1 MSIELITYNDVL
13 REIPNTKHLLLGNG
27 FSIACSKKFEYPNLF
42 EYVKKTSL
50 NPHVLKVFEYLGT
63 NNFEGVMRLLEDS
76 KWIAKHYGLERT
88 KGVTASIS
96 EDLASIKKSLVSA
109 IAKTHLPNPST
120 ISDDRKNQCVSFLE
134 PYQNVFTTDY
144 DLLLYWVANHG
155 QEKLKEQDGF
165 RASVDDPRA
174 EYLVFSEHIG
184 QNKGILFLHGA
195 LHLYVEGGETR
206 KHSWVRSNK
215 SLIELVKK
223 GLENG
228 QYPLFV
234 AEGKA
239 EKKMAQIQRSGYL
252 FYCLGKFER
261 IASPLVIYGLSFSEN
276 DQHII
281 HAIADNRDLDRVFI
295 GLHGRVDSRVNKQI
309 IHIGNWMTKRRKDYI
324 LTAKG
329 RRAKEL
335 DIKYFNSKTTPVW
348 D

>member
-1 MSIELITYNDVL
+1 MEINLLEYNDVL
-13 REIPNTKHLLLGNG
+13 NEVPQTKHLLLGNG
-27 FSIACSKKFEYPNLF
+27 FSIACDKKFEYPNLF
-42 EYVKKTSL
+42 EYVKKTGLST
-50 NPHVLKVFEYLGT
+50 HVLKVFEYIGT

-76 KWIAKHYGLERT
+76 KWIARHYGLKSIKGT
-88 KGVTASIS
+88 KASIS
-96 EDLASIKKSLVSA
+96 NDLTALKKSLVSA
-109 IAKTHLPNPST
+109 IAKTHLPNPGN
-120 ISDDRKNQCVSFLE
+120 ISEERKNKCVTFLE
-134 PYQNVFTTDY
+134 PFQNVFTTNY

-155 QEKLKEQDGF
+155 QDRLKEQDGF
-165 RASVDDPRA
+165 RASTDEPSA
-174 EYLVFSEHIG
+174 EHLVFSEHLG

-195 LHLYVEGGETR
+195 LHLYIENGETR

-215 SLIELVKK
+215 SLIELIKA
-223 GLENG
+223 GLEKG

-261 IASPLVIYGLSFSEN
+261 IASPLVVYGLSFGEN

-281 HAIADNRDLDRVFI
+281 NAIADNRDLDRVFI
-295 GLHGRVDSRVNKQI
+295 GLHGRIDSRINKQI
-309 IHIGNWMTKRRKDYI
+309 MHAGNWMIKRRKDYI
-324 LTAKG
+324 ASNKG

-335 DIKYFNSKTTPVW
+335 DIKYFNSKTAPVW

>member
-27 FSIACSKKFEYPNLF
+27 FSIACNKKFEYPNLF

-76 KWIAKHYGLERT
+76 KWIAKHYELERA
-88 KGVTASIS
+88 KGVKSSIS
-96 EDLASIKKSLVSA
+96 RDLTSIKKSLVSA

-120 ISDDRKNQCVSFLE
+120 ISDDRKNRCVSFLE
-134 PYQNVFTTDY
+134 PYQNVFTTNY

-165 RASVDDPRA
+165 RASVDDPGA
-174 EYLVFSEHIG
+174 EYLVFSEHLG

-206 KHSWVRSNK
+206 KHSWVRSKK
-215 SLIELVKK
+215 SLIELVKN

-252 FYCLGKFER
+252 FYCLGKLER

-276 DQHII
+276 DRHII

-295 GLHGRVDSRVNKQI
+295 GLHGRIDSRINKQI
-309 IHIGNWMTKRRKDYI
+309 IHIGNWMMKRRKEHI
-324 LTAKG
+324 SAAKG

-335 DIKYFNSKTTPVW
+335 DIKYFSSKTVPVW